1 MLTLPK
7 PDRFATRRWLICL
20 DLQREY
26 VVPGRPRYAAAH
38 SAVVMACRTVLG
50 TARAAGWRVVHSQ
63 TRSEETGLSPREM
76 FGAPIEGLRPLVTEP
91 VFFRRGL
98 SAFANPAFASELRFA
113 RNAEVFL
120 IGFSLADTC
129 LATAFAAIDEGVSL
143 TLVEDAVGVGAAE
156 GAADALRSVL
166 RPFLRIVTSSDLQA
180 AGLEVL
186 S

>member
-7 PDRFATRRWLICL
+7 ADRFSARRWLVCL

-26 VVPGRPRYAAAH
+26 VVPGRPRYSAAH
-38 SAVVMACRTVLG
+38 SAVVMACRSVLQI
-50 TARAAGWRVVHSQ
+50 ARAAGWRVVHSQ
-63 TRSEETGLSPREM
+63 TRSEDAGLSPREM

-113 RNAEVFL
+113 RNAEVYL
-120 IGFSLADTC
+120 IGFSLADSC
-129 LATAFAAIDEGVSL
+129 LATALAAVDEGVSL
-143 TLVEDAVGVGAAE
+143 TLVEDAVGAGAAE
-156 GAADALRSVL
+156 GAADALLGVL
-166 RPFLRIVTSSDLQA
+166 RPLLRVMRSSELRESV
-180 AGLEVL
+180 LEVL